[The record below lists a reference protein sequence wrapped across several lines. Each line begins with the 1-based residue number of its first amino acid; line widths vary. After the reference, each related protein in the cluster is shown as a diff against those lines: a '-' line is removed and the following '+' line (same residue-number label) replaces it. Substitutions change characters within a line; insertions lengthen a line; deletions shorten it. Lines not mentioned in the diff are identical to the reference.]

1 MNLLRK
7 YIRELLKEDAIGFV
21 HDLIASKN
29 FEDFD
34 GGEVGKAG
42 ARDIKRVFA
51 KNADYQFLNSLDT
64 VHWTDPYNLEP
75 LVGKN
80 KDELSTTMT
89 LPGESFIQAD
99 TGDVGLWIKGRIT
112 LAANDQDEI
121 YSGHMR
127 DYGEPSDPKVQQRD
141 RSSGR
146 NKLPRRARD
155 YSVYDAAERGNEKHE
170 KFVSQKIPY
179 VLDRSTW
186 NPGQTRSYNEALVD
200 NWKPVGI
207 VVADDETI
215 GIVSSLSH
223 VTNEQEANKELLG
236 SMRRLV
242 LIALKLGIPIY
253 NDKKDML
260 WSPK

>member
-7 YIRELLKEDAIGFV
+7 YIRELLAEDAIGFV
-21 HDLIASKN
+21 HDLIADKH

-34 GGEVGKAG
+34 GDKVGKDAG
-42 ARDIKRVFA
+42 RVIKRVFA

-89 LPGESFIQAD
+89 LPGESFTPAD

-121 YSGHMR
+121 FSGHMR
-127 DYGEPSDPKVQQRD
+127 HYGDPTDPKVRHRD

-146 NKLPRRARD
+146 NKLPTKARD
-155 YSVYDAAERGNEKHE
+155 YSMYDAAERGNEKHE
-170 KFVSQKIPY
+170 KLVSRKIPY

-186 NPGQTRSYNEALVD
+186 NPRQTRSYNEALVD

-207 VVADDETI
+207 VVTDNEI
-215 GIVSSLSH
+215 ISIVSSLSYI
-223 VTNEQEANKELLG
+223 TNEQEANEELLG
-236 SMRRLV
+236 SIKRLV
-242 LIALKLGIPIY
+242 LVAFKFGVPIY
-253 NDKKDML
+253 DGEKDML